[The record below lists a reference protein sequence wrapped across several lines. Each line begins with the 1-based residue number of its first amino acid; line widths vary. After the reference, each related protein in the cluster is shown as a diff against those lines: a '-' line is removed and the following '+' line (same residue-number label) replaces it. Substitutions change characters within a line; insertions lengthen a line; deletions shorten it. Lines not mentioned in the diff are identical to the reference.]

1 MKQEEKTVCIVEVRT
16 DMKNKA
22 IKIYLIAGF
31 LGAGKTTFLN
41 RLLSEF
47 SNKKVGV
54 LVNEFGSV
62 GVDGMLIH
70 GDGLQ
75 MTELNNGS
83 IFCSCLRANFT
94 KALVEI
100 SKTDIEYLFIESTGM
115 GDPVNM
121 HTLLKNL
128 EKYVER
134 PYMFKET
141 IGLVDSV
148 NFLEYVDTFPAIEN
162 QVLFSDLILIN
173 KSDLVTKEVLEET
186 YKKVK
191 SINEKAK
198 ILNTEYAAIPMSI
211 FYQEPVG
218 TKLGGDTTNKPRN
231 RMSTYTVKSQS
242 ICKKEEIQKFLDLW
256 KEKAIR
262 IKGFFKGENGCLQ
275 VSVVGEMQKITDFS
289 TMPFDENVVVIIG
302 KDQRE
307 FLEEVRVGWEVCFGE
322 TPYIDTK
329 FKA

>member
-1 MKQEEKTVCIVEVRT
+1 V
-16 DMKNKA
+16 KNEA

-47 SNKKVGV
+47 SDKKVGV

-62 GVDGMLIH
+62 SVDGMLIQ
-70 GDGLQ
+70 GEGIQ

-83 IFCSCLRANFT
+83 IFCSCLRTDFT

-115 GDPVNM
+115 GDPINM

-134 PYMFKET
+134 PYTFKET
-141 IGLVDSV
+141 VGLVDAV

-162 QVLFSDLILIN
+162 QVLFSDLILVN
-173 KSDLVTKEVLEET
+173 KSDLVTKEILEDT
-186 YKKVK
+186 NKKVK
-191 SINEKAK
+191 SINEEAQ
-198 ILNTEYAAIPMSI
+198 IINTEYATIPMSV

-218 TKLGGDTTNKPRN
+218 TKMGGETTNIPRE
-231 RMSTYTVKSQS
+231 RLSTYTIESGSVCTKDQ
-242 ICKKEEIQKFLDLW
+242 IQKFLDLW
-256 KEKAIR
+256 KGKVTR
-262 IKGFFKGENGCLQ
+262 IKGFFQEATGCMQ
-275 VSVVGEMQKITDFS
+275 VSVVGELQKITDFPS
-289 TMPFDENVVVIIG
+289 MPFDKNVVVIIG
-302 KDQRE
+302 KGKNE
-307 FLEEVRVGWEVCFGE
+307 FIDEIMDGWKICFGE
-322 TPYIDTK
+322 IPVIDSK